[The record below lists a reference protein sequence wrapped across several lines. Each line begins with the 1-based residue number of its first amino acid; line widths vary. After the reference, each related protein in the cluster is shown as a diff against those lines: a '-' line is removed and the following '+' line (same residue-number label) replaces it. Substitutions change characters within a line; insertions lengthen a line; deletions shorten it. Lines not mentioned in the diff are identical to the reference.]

1 MNKTEEALIGR
12 TITKAEVD
20 GYGIT
25 LELDD
30 GMTFLYGASDGGY
43 STWEVCEGGESDG

>member
-1 MNKTEEALIGR
+1 MNRTEEALIGR
-12 TITKAEVD
+12 TIAKAEVD

-30 GMTFLYGASDGGY
+30 GKTFLYGASDGGY
-43 STWEVCEGGESDG
+43 STWEVCEGGELDE